1 MCLCFIIFKI
11 TVQSYCISTYNHF
24 LCLQFLHKVILVRRE
39 DENWK
44 VKYQNVVTKEVFEEE
59 FDFVIVGNGH
69 FSKPRMP
76 NIPGESLFKGV

>member
-1 MCLCFIIFKI
+1 M
-11 TVQSYCISTYNHF
+11 
-24 LCLQFLHKVILVRRE
+24 RRE

-44 VKYQNVVTKEVFEEE
+44 VKYQNVFTKEVFEEE

-76 NIPGESLFKGV
+76 NIPGERLFKGV